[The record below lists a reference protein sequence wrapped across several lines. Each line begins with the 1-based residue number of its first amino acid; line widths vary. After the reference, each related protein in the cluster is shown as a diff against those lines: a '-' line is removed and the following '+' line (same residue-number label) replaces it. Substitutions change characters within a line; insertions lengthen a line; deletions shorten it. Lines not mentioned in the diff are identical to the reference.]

1 MEQKNIFRIKIGHR
15 EELATQNLIKD
26 SSIFGEKIISKNN
39 VEYVEWDP
47 YKSKLAAS
55 VRNGLQIFPIVKK
68 TNILY
73 ITSKIESTILHI
85 SDIIGENGRI
95 FLYSYNDE
103 DLEKIISDRNNI
115 TILND
120 ADEVQSKKV
129 DVIYVDVNNDNE
141 VEKAINHSKRSLKKT
156 GFLMIILKKDE
167 HINSS
172 DNAVGWLA
180 EQRSGL
186 DKIRS
191 KIKQLKMDFDMLQ
204 EINLGINYLGI
215 GPFHKNYI
223 FAICRY
229 R

>member
-1 MEQKNIFRIKIGHR
+1 M
-15 EELATQNLIKD
+15 
-26 SSIFGEKIISKNN
+26 
-39 VEYVEWDP
+39 
-47 YKSKLAAS
+47 
-55 VRNGLQIFPIVKK
+55 
-68 TNILY
+68 Y

-85 SDIIGENGRI
+85 SNIIGENGRI
-95 FLYSYNDE
+95 FLYSYNNE

-167 HINSS
+167 RINSS

-191 KIKQLKMDFDMLQ
+191 KIKQLKIDFDMLQ

-223 FAICRY
+223 FAVCRY